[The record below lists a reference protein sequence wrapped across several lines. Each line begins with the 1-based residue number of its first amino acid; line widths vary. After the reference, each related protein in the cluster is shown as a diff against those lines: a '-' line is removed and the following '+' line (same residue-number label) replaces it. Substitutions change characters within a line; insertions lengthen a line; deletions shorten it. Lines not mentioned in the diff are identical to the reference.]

1 MLLGDLMML
10 PSDMV
15 LIQEKL
21 QIRSY
26 DYELVIQKISKT
38 RNYSMKRMNRPR
50 RYPMCDRARVNVPP
64 SAISQNLKSFCAE
77 RTRAFASTWRCMPR
91 SGEMVSSRAA
101 IWLWRLPS
109 ILCHVIQNQRQTAGW
124 FALSEGLCAG
134 GRKALRVWTWEFLN
148 FQSKLEDCWFKFYS
162 IGCRVDKFDMQLRLG
177 CQESK
182 RFGFF
187 WRSDKVDKLQYQVGD
202 VQFTAMV
209 LWLNQLESDESY
221 FHVLL
226 HLA

>member
-1 MLLGDLMML
+1 
-10 PSDMV
+10 
-15 LIQEKL
+15 
-21 QIRSY
+21 
-26 DYELVIQKISKT
+26 
-38 RNYSMKRMNRPR
+38 
-50 RYPMCDRARVNVPP
+50 
-64 SAISQNLKSFCAE
+64 
-77 RTRAFASTWRCMPR
+77 MPR
-91 SGEMVSSRAA
+91 SGEMASSRAA
-101 IWLWRLPS
+101 IRLWRLSS

-148 FQSKLEDCWFKFYS
+148 FQSKLEDCWFKFWS

-202 VQFTAMV
+202 VHINSFMAKSTWIRWIIFPCSFTSC
-209 LWLNQLESDESY
+209 LKSDRLEN
-221 FHVLL
+221 HNRR
-226 HLA
+226 